1 MNHSICAASTAL
13 IAAAQALAPQIQ
25 DAAAA
30 LERERRLPLPL
41 VNAMADAGL
50 FRMLIPMP
58 LGGSEVDVATMIR
71 VIEAVSTVDGSAG
84 WCVMAASSTAVISA
98 YLEEDT
104 ARAIYGSDPRVVTG
118 GVFAPKGQALV
129 VDGGYRVTGRWP
141 FGSGC
146 EHCAWL
152 LGGSV
157 VVDKGTP
164 RLLPNGQPDVRMMIF
179 PASDCT
185 VIDTWSVAGLR
196 GTGSHDIAVT
206 DVFVPQSRA
215 VSLVTDTPR
224 QPGPLYAF
232 PVFGLLALG
241 IAGVALG
248 MARGA
253 INTLVS
259 LASEK
264 TPTGSRRLLGERAI
278 VQMYI
283 AQAEALLRAARAFLF
298 ETVDVVWASVT
309 AAGQIALDQRALLR
323 LAATHAATSAA
334 QAIDLMYQC
343 GGGTS
348 IYTTSPLERYF
359 RDIHAVTQHLM
370 VAQPTY
376 EVIGRIFLGLKTDS
390 GML

>member
-1 MNHSICAASTAL
+1 MNQAAAATAL
-13 IAAAQALAPQIQ
+13 IHAAQALVPQIR
-25 DAAAA
+25 DAAATI
-30 LERERRLPLPL
+30 ERDRRLPLGL
-41 VNAMADAGL
+41 VQAMAEAGF
-50 FRMLIPMP
+50 FRMLIPAKF
-58 LGGSEVDVATMIR
+58 GGGEVDVATMIR
-71 VIEAVSTVDGSAG
+71 VIEEVAKADGSAG
-84 WCVMAASSTAVISA
+84 WCVMAAGSTAVISA
-98 YLEEDT
+98 YLEEDA
-104 ARAIYGSDPRVVTG
+104 ARHIYGSDALVVTG

-146 EHCAWL
+146 EHCTWL
-152 LGGSV
+152 LGGCV
-157 VVDKGTP
+157 TIDNGTP
-164 RLLPNGQPDVRMMIF
+164 HLLPNGAPDIRMMIF
-179 PASDCT
+179 PASQCT

-206 DVFVPQSRA
+206 EVFVPQQHA
-215 VSLVTDTPR
+215 VSLITDTPR

-253 INTLVS
+253 IDTLVA
-259 LASEK
+259 LANDK
-264 TPTGSRRLLGERAI
+264 TPTGSRRLLSERAV

-298 ETVDVVWASVT
+298 ETVNALWTSVVAG
-309 AAGQIALDQRALLR
+309 GQITLEQRALLR
-323 LAATHAATSAA
+323 LAATHVASSAA

-390 GML
+390 SML

>member
-1 MNHSICAASTAL
+1 MNQAAAATAL
-13 IAAAQALAPQIQ
+13 IHAAQALAPQIR

-30 LERERRLPLPL
+30 IERDRRLPLAL
-41 VNAMADAGL
+41 VTAMAEAGF
-50 FRMLIPMP
+50 FRMLIPAKF
-58 LGGSEVDVATMIR
+58 GGGEVAVATMIR
-71 VIEAVSTVDGSAG
+71 VIEEVAKADGSAG
-84 WCVMAASSTAVISA
+84 WCVMAAGSTAVISA
-98 YLEEDT
+98 YLEEDA
-104 ARAIYGSDPRVVTG
+104 ARHIYGSEALVVTG

-129 VDGGYRVTGRWP
+129 VEGGYRVTGRWP

-146 EHCAWL
+146 EHCTWL
-152 LGGSV
+152 LGGCV
-157 VVDKGTP
+157 TIDNGTP
-164 RLLPNGQPDVRMMIF
+164 HLLPNGTPDIRMMIF
-179 PASDCT
+179 PASQCT

-206 DVFVPQSRA
+206 EVFVPQQHA
-215 VSLVTDTPR
+215 VSLITDTPR

-253 INTLVS
+253 IDTLVA
-259 LASEK
+259 LANDK
-264 TPTGSRRLLGERAI
+264 TPTGSRRLLSERAV

-298 ETVDVVWASVT
+298 ETVNALWTSVVAG
-309 AAGQIALDQRALLR
+309 GQITLEQRALLR
-323 LAATHAATSAA
+323 LAATHVASSAA

-390 GML
+390 SML

>member
-1 MNHSICAASTAL
+1 MSQPSPATATAL
-13 IAAAQALAPQIQ
+13 IDAAQALAPQIR
-25 DAAAA
+25 DAAVGI
-30 LERERRLPLPL
+30 ERDRRLPLSL
-41 VNAMADAGL
+41 VKAMAEAGF
-50 FRMLIPMP
+50 FRMLIPAK

-71 VIEAVSTVDGSAG
+71 VIEEVAKIDGSAG
-84 WCVMAASSTAVISA
+84 WCVMAAGSTAVISA

-104 ARAIYGSDPRVVTG
+104 ARDIYGSDRLVVTG
-118 GVFAPKGQALV
+118 GVFAPKGRALV
-129 VDGGYRVTGRWP
+129 HDGGYQVTGRWP

-146 EHCAWL
+146 EHCSWL
-152 LGGSV
+152 LCGCV
-157 VVDKGTP
+157 VIDEGQP
-164 RLLPNGQPDVRMMIF
+164 HLLPDGQPDVRMMIF
-179 PASDCT
+179 PAAAST
-185 VIDTWSVAGLR
+185 IIDTWSVSGLR

-206 DVFVPQSRA
+206 DVFVPQRRS
-215 VSLVTDTPR
+215 VSLITDTPR

-253 INTLVS
+253 IDTLLS
-259 LASEK
+259 LATDK
-264 TPTGSRRLLGERAI
+264 TPTGSRRLLSERAV

-298 ETVDVVWASVT
+298 ETVAAVWESAV
-309 AAGQIALDQRALLR
+309 AGGQITLDQRALLR
-323 LAATHAATSAA
+323 LASTHVTSSAA

-348 IYTTSPLERYF
+348 IYTTTPLERYF
-359 RDIHAVTQHLM
+359 RDIHALTQHLM

-376 EVIGRIFLGLKTDS
+376 EVIGRILLGLKTDS
-390 GML
+390 SML